1 MNEKLVKKLLGTKV
15 DDEFLK
21 ILFNE
26 KIEFDLHRE
35 LWDER
40 VIEHLLS
47 ISNLT
52 RQEFEQSFYQEPPV
66 DDFDEEW

>member
-15 DDEFLK
+15 EDEFLK

-40 VIEHLLS
+40 AIEHLLS

-52 RQEFEQSFYQEPPV
+52 RQEFEQSFYQEPPI